1 MDVATSRQRM
11 ISRRRALRISKHTSR
26 RRMARVVAL
35 QALYELD
42 CTAHRVE
49 DVLSARLAALAER
62 RKIHP
67 EVRRYAYRLVNG
79 VREVYPQLDAQIA
92 QLAPKFPVD
101 QMAAIDRNILRIA
114 LYEFAVGK
122 QVPFR
127 VAVDEAVR
135 LAKLFGAEHTARFVN
150 GVLGA
155 LAPHQAAPSV
165 TSSDEATET

>member
-1 MDVATSRQRM
+1 
-11 ISRRRALRISKHTSR
+11 
-26 RRMARVVAL
+26 MARVVAL

-79 VREVYPQLDAQIA
+79 VREVYPLLDSLIA
-92 QLAPKFPVD
+92 PFATEFPIE
-101 QMAAIDRNILRIA
+101 QMAIVDRNVLRMA
-114 LYEFAVGK
+114 LYEFAIGK
-122 QVPFR
+122 QAPFR

-135 LAKLFGAEHTARFVN
+135 LAKLFGAEHSARFVN

>member
-1 MDVATSRQRM
+1 MS
-11 ISRRRALRISKHTSR
+11 ISRRRL
-26 RRMARVVAL
+26 ARVVAL

-62 RKIHP
+62 RKVHP

-79 VREVYPQLDAQIA
+79 VREVYPLLDSLIA
-92 QLAPKFPVD
+92 PLATEFPIE
-101 QMAAIDRNILRIA
+101 QMAIIDRNILRMA
-114 LYEFAVGK
+114 LYEFAIGK
-122 QVPFR
+122 RVPFA

-155 LAPHQAAPSV
+155 LSLRQGMLSAPS
-165 TSSDEATET
+165 SGEATET

>member
-1 MDVATSRQRM
+1 MATSGQRM
-11 ISRRRALRISKHTSR
+11 ISRRRASRISKHTSR
-26 RRMARVVAL
+26 RRMARIIAL

-42 CTAHRVE
+42 CADHRVE
-49 DVLSARLAALAER
+49 DVLQARLDALAGQR
-62 RKIHP
+62 GAHP
-67 EVRRYAYRLVNG
+67 QVRRYAYRLVNG

-92 QLAPKFPVD
+92 QLAPKFPID

-122 QVPFR
+122 QVPFK
-127 VAVDEAVR
+127 VATDEAIR
-135 LAKLFGAEHTARFVN
+135 LAKLFGAAHTAQFVN

-155 LAPHQAAPSV
+155 LAPLSA